1 MGLNRD
7 TSQGSYRAS
16 AAAEKTRSK
25 LKEKVPGSNI
35 FDDITSFLFDL
46 GMDFLT
52 VNGQSV
58 GVLGLRAR
66 DVPRH
71 VQGRD
76 ACIAM
81 LAIFLKSE
89 PAKYVHG
96 FMDQPLRD
104 IKGAIYN
111 KISIT
116 INKIEHV
123 FVAIFTTFMAD
134 LPARMKLTRCL
145 GHSSGCPCMA
155 CTWYTPGQHP
165 KHKGYNV
172 QQEIEWTDPVT
183 FITAIY
189 TGHPHQDHMQ
199 LTDEQYDARGLLAQ
213 QEVEAALAAARA
225 ANKPL
230 KDSSIVYSA
239 ACRGARG
246 VCVITQH
253 LDYASSL
260 DAFVTPTYHTFCLG
274 VLRDFIEYLLST
286 ASSLSTQ
293 AKTTIRE
300 RQAALHIPTDYG
312 RKPTCC
318 IDDRFNGPNLLFPT
332 PSPAQ
337 PSPAQPSPAQPSPA
351 QPSPAQP
358 SPAQPSP
365 AQPSPA
371 QPSPAQ
377 PSPAQPSP
385 AQPSPA
391 QPSPAQPSPAQ
402 PSPAQPSPAQPSP
415 AQPSPAQPSPAQPS
429 PAQPSPAQPSP
440 AQPSPA
446 QPSPAQPSP
455 AQPSPAQPSPA
466 QPSPALPPPPP
477 PPSSPYHKKQV
488 HGAQEQPG
496 AAAMEALPGRY
507 RSGASNK

>member
-1 MGLNRD
+1 MKRRKWLRADMEVIIKLCCVLLGPTHNFPISWYLFQEVMNHEDNLEAEKTLHVCNGLHC
-7 TSQGSYRAS
+7 Q
-16 AAAEKTRSK
+16 KTRSK

-104 IKGAIYN
+104 IKAAIYN

-134 LPARMKLTRCL
+134 LPAR
-145 GHSSGCPCMA
+145 
-155 CTWYTPGQHP
+155 W
-165 KHKGYNV
+165 
-172 QQEIEWTDPVT
+172 EIEWTDPVT

-318 IDDRFNGPNLLFPT
+318 IDDRFATRLLQ
-332 PSPAQ
+332 AG
-337 PSPAQPSPAQPSPA
+337 
-351 QPSPAQP
+351 
-358 SPAQPSP
+358 
-365 AQPSPA
+365 
-371 QPSPAQ
+371 
-377 PSPAQPSP
+377 
-385 AQPSPA
+385 
-391 QPSPAQPSPAQ
+391 
-402 PSPAQPSPAQPSP
+402 
-415 AQPSPAQPSPAQPS
+415 
-429 PAQPSPAQPSP
+429 
-440 AQPSPA
+440 
-446 QPSPAQPSP
+446 
-455 AQPSPAQPSPA
+455 
-466 QPSPALPPPPP
+466 ALQG
-477 PPSSPYHKKQV
+477 YDLCLVQAV
-488 HGAQEQPG
+488 V
-496 AAAMEALPGRY
+496 
-507 RSGASNK
+507 

>member
-1 MGLNRD
+1 MVCALGSCGLLTRWHVVPRWSMYYFGLKSTIQALFDRPSFLEFFNMGLNRD
-7 TSQGSYRAS
+7 TSPGSYRAS
-16 AAAEKTRSK
+16 AAAKKTRDK
-25 LKEKVPGSNI
+25 LEQKVPGSNI

-52 VNGQSV
+52 VNSQSV

-104 IKGAIYN
+104 INAAIYN

-116 INKIEHV
+116 VNKIEHF
-123 FVAIFTTFMAD
+123 FVPIFTTFMAD

-155 CTWYTPGQHP
+155 CKWYTPGQHP
-165 KHKGYNV
+165 KHKEYNV

-246 VCVITQH
+246 VCVVTQH
-253 LDYASSL
+253 LSDFASSL
-260 DAFVTPTYHTFCLG
+260 DAFVMPTYHTFCLG

-318 IDDRFNGPNLLFPT
+318 IDDRGHWIIEDYLHFIFTTCTMMFAGLLDYKQSRLLGYLRT
-332 PSPAQ
+332 A
-337 PSPAQPSPAQPSPA
+337 
-351 QPSPAQP
+351 
-358 SPAQPSP
+358 
-365 AQPSPA
+365 
-371 QPSPAQ
+371 
-377 PSPAQPSP
+377 
-385 AQPSPA
+385 
-391 QPSPAQPSPAQ
+391 
-402 PSPAQPSPAQPSP
+402 
-415 AQPSPAQPSPAQPS
+415 
-429 PAQPSPAQPSP
+429 
-440 AQPSPA
+440 
-446 QPSPAQPSP
+446 
-455 AQPSPAQPSPA
+455 
-466 QPSPALPPPPP
+466 ALH
-477 PPSSPYHKKQV
+477 YLR
-488 HGAQEQPG
+488 PG
-496 AAAMEALPGRY
+496 KAN
-507 RSGASNK
+507 ASFIG